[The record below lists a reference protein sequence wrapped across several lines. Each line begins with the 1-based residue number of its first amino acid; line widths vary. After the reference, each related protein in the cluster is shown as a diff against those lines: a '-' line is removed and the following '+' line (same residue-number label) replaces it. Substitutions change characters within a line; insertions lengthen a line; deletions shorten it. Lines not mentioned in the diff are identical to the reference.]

1 MMRHKHVV
9 VASFLLLGLLGG
21 CGGRNFDML
30 SALGPM
36 NAGAEPLGDTTATRL
51 YLTIVEGLI
60 DQGRYRAALGY
71 LDQYAVAE
79 KKTPRYTALRG
90 EALLGVERYDEAA
103 ATFTELTGTGLAAA
117 GHNGLGRVA
126 AARERWPEAESHF
139 AQAVTERPS
148 NADYLNNLGFAEL
161 HLSDDMLSKAEFNL
175 RQAHEIEPN
184 SASIRNNLVLALM
197 MAGKDGEA
205 RALLEHIAVPRER
218 VAVQKF
224 ASDWVLA
231 QSKSGTE

>member
-1 MMRHKHVV
+1 MTGRKHVV
-9 VASFLLLGLLGG
+9 AASFLLLGLLGG
-21 CGGRNFDML
+21 CGGRTFDML

-36 NAGAEPLGDTTATRL
+36 NGRAEPLGDTTTTRL

-79 KKTPRYTALRG
+79 KKTPRYTVLRG

-103 ATFTELTGTGLAAA
+103 AAFADLAGTDLAAA

-139 AQAVTERPS
+139 TRAVTERPS

-161 HLSDDMLSKAEFNL
+161 HLGDGMLSRAEFNL
-175 RQAHEIEPN
+175 RQAQEIEPN

-197 MAGKDGEA
+197 MAGKDSEA
-205 RALLEHIAVPRER
+205 RALLERIAVPRER

-231 QSKSGTE
+231 QSKAPAE